1 MHARAAGRT
10 ARWTPRH
17 VCSYESRAVHLHHLA
32 LGAQDVESLAEFY
45 ARAFELD
52 ERARHHHADGSL
64 RSVWLDLGGAVLM
77 IEAAEAEARPVTGV
91 DPGWFLVAFAVPVSQ
106 RDAVEA
112 RLVAL
117 GGVVESRARFTS
129 YARDPEGNRVAIS
142 HYPVPAHDA

>member
-1 MHARAAGRT
+1 M
-10 ARWTPRH
+10 
-17 VCSYESRAVHLHHLA
+17 HLHHLA
-32 LGAQDVESLAEFY
+32 LGARDVESLAEFY

-64 RSVWLDLGGAVLM
+64 RSVWLDLGGPVLM
-77 IEAAEAEARPVTGV
+77 IEASETEAHSATGV
-91 DPGWFLVAFAVPVSQ
+91 GGGWFLVAFAVPFSE

-117 GGVVESRARFTS
+117 GGVIESRARFSS

-142 HYPVPAHDA
+142 HYPVAAHDP